1 MQQWITFNSVLIYIS
16 LLIIFCIIEYVTNKR
31 TLNLEPWITFM
42 LREKMH
48 TYSNFS
54 YCEAGKISK
63 SLSSSALR
71 DVTLLYLS
79 VRVRGANEE
88 SGGPVKCSSITVQ

>member
-1 MQQWITFNSVLIYIS
+1 
-16 LLIIFCIIEYVTNKR
+16 
-31 TLNLEPWITFM
+31 
-42 LREKMH
+42 MH

-63 SLSSSALR
+63 SVSSSALR